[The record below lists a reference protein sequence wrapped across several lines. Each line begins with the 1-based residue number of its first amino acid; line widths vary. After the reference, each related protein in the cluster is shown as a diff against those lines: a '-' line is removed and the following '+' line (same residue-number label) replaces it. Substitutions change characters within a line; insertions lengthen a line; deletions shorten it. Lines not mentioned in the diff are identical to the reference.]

1 MQVINLLS
9 KKAPFLPIFLQFDD
23 NFWKKTARLSSTMID
38 NLTVINLKAQ
48 AKVRPTNGEVFVLK
62 TCQRTLIL
70 GFGELPF
77 YHLDDQND
85 IRDMYKGSE
94 AYIFLLETI
103 CGLKSE
109 VLAEYEVV
117 CQFKEAY
124 QQYALLPFRKNHILT
139 VLEKLF
145 QDSKKIRTEHL
156 TEIGQLTYAGI
167 ARKLIHS
174 RFHDGDV
181 LIVGS
186 GNLAEDLIKLL
197 KKKHR
202 VFITAR
208 NAERLAT
215 LASEHNLEIISW
227 KDYGIYLK
235 FNSIVNTIGT
245 EEILFDEN
253 FFQAW
258 THNGE
263 TKPSGIKTSLLNDRD
278 SKLFIDLGS
287 PSVINTTLSEAD
299 GVLRLDDIFRQSA
312 QMNIEKMEKI
322 ARAKASIVKLC
333 ENRRHSFSLSHPFGW
348 EELQLA

>member
-1 MQVINLLS
+1 
-9 KKAPFLPIFLQFDD
+9 
-23 NFWKKTARLSSTMID
+23 MID

-48 AKVRPTNGEVFVLK
+48 SKVRPSNGEVFVLK

-70 GFGELPF
+70 GYGELPF
-77 YHLDDQND
+77 YHLEDQND
-85 IRDMYKGSE
+85 IRDMYNGDQ

-117 CQFKEAY
+117 SQFKEAY
-124 QQYALLPFRKNHILT
+124 QQYAQLPFKKNHIFTLM
-139 VLEKLF
+139 EKLF

-174 RFHDGDV
+174 RFSDGDV

-186 GNLAEDLIKLL
+186 GTLAEDLLKLL
-197 KKKHR
+197 KKKHQ

-208 NAERLAT
+208 NSERVTSLAM
-215 LASEHNLEIISW
+215 EHNLETIAW
-227 KDYGIYLK
+227 KDYSIYK
-235 FNSIVNTIGT
+235 NFTSIVNTIGT

-253 FFQAW
+253 FFQNW
-258 THNGE
+258 VQSS
-263 TKPSGIKTSLLNDRD
+263 PLNASD

-287 PSVINTTLSEAD
+287 PSVINTHLSETD
-299 GVLRLDDIFRQSA
+299 GVLRLEDIFRQSA

-322 ARAKASIVKLC
+322 ARAKVAIVKLC
-333 ENRRHSFSLSHPFGW
+333 ENRRHAFSLSHPFGW

>member
-1 MQVINLLS
+1 
-9 KKAPFLPIFLQFDD
+9 
-23 NFWKKTARLSSTMID
+23 MID

-48 AKVRPTNGEVFVLK
+48 SKVRPTNGEVFVLK

-70 GFGELPF
+70 GFGKLPF
-77 YHLDDQND
+77 YHLEDQND
-85 IRDMYKGSE
+85 IRDMYNGQQ

-117 CQFKEAY
+117 GQFKEAY
-124 QQYALLPFRKNHILT
+124 QQYVQLPFKKNHILT
-139 VLEKLF
+139 LMEKLF
-145 QDSKKIRTEHL
+145 QDSKKIRTDYL

-174 RFHDGDV
+174 RFCDGDV
-181 LIVGS
+181 LVVGS
-186 GNLAEDLIKLL
+186 GSLAEDLVKLL

-202 VFITAR
+202 VFISAR
-208 NAERLAT
+208 NSERVAALAM
-215 LASEHNLEIISW
+215 EHGLEIIAW
-227 KDYGIYLK
+227 RDYDIYKK

-245 EEILFDEN
+245 EEILFDED
-253 FFQAW
+253 FFHSWKQ
-258 THNGE
+258 
-263 TKPSGIKTSLLNDRD
+263 SLPTNDRD

-287 PSVINTTLSEAD
+287 PSVINTHLSEAD
-299 GVLRLDDIFRQSA
+299 GVLRLEDIFRQSA

-322 ARAKASIVKLC
+322 ARAKVAIVKLC
-333 ENRRHSFSLSHPFGW
+333 ENRRHAFSLSHPFVW

>member
-1 MQVINLLS
+1 
-9 KKAPFLPIFLQFDD
+9 
-23 NFWKKTARLSSTMID
+23 MID

-70 GFGELPF
+70 GFGKLPF
-77 YHLDDQND
+77 YHLEDQND
-85 IRDMYKGSE
+85 IRDMYKGDE

-117 CQFKEAY
+117 GQFKEAY
-124 QQYALLPFRKNHILT
+124 QQYALLPFKKNHILT
-139 VLEKLF
+139 MMEKLF
-145 QDSKKIRTEHL
+145 QDSKKIRTDFL
-156 TEIGQLTYAGI
+156 TEIGQLSYAGI

-174 RFHDGDV
+174 RMSDGDV

-186 GNLAEDLIKLL
+186 GNLGEDLIKLL

-202 VFITAR
+202 VFLTAR
-208 NAERLAT
+208 NSERVAALAM
-215 LASEHNLEIISW
+215 EHGLEMIAW
-227 KDYGIYLK
+227 RDYTTYTK
-235 FNSIVNTIGT
+235 FDSIVNTIGI

-258 THNGE
+258 
-263 TKPSGIKTSLLNDRD
+263 KQTSLLNASD

-287 PSVINTTLSEAD
+287 PSVINTSLSEAE
-299 GVLRLDDIFRQSA
+299 GVLRLEDIFRQSA

-322 ARAKASIVKLC
+322 ARAKVAIVQLC
-333 ENRRHSFSLSHPFGW
+333 ENRRQTFSLSHPFGW